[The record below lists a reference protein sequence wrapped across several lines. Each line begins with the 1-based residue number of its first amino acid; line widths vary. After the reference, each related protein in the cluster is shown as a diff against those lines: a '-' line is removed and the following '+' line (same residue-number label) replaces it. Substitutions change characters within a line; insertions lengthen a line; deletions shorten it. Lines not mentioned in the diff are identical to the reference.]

1 MRTVFVASLAVL
13 LMQFHAPAAFA
24 ANLVA
29 RVSLSSQTMTVSQN
43 GFVRYRWKVS
53 TARKGYVTPQ
63 GSWSA
68 KWLSRDH
75 RSRKYDNAPMP
86 YAVFFNGGYAVHATF
101 DLKRLGRPASHG
113 CIRLHPENAGRI
125 LFAGTGI
132 RTEEHADRRQPL
144 MGVSLAASLT
154 ALRHRQPRCQ
164 LEHAELDP
172 HPNGALRPRISG
184 RT

>member
-1 MRTVFVASLAVL
+1 MRKFFVASLAIL
-13 LMQFHAPAAFA
+13 LLQFHSPSAFA

-29 RVSLSSQTMTVSQN
+29 RISLSSQTMTVSQN

-113 CIRLHPENAGRI
+113 CIRLHPENAAEF
-125 LFAGTGI
+125 FA
-132 RTEEHADRRQPL
+132 
-144 MGVSLAASLT
+144 LASEYGLKNT
-154 ALRHRQPRCQ
+154 KIVVTR
-164 LEHAELDP
+164 
-172 HPNGALRPRISG
+172 
-184 RT
+184 

>member
-1 MRTVFVASLAVL
+1 MRKFFVAFLALL
-13 LMQFHAPAAFA
+13 LMQFQSPAAFA

-29 RVSLSSQTMTVSQN
+29 RISLSSQTMTVSQN

-68 KWLSRDH
+68 KWLSKDH

-86 YAVFFNGGYAVHATF
+86 FAVFFNGGYAVHATF

-113 CIRLHPENAGRI
+113 CIRLHPENAAEF
-125 LFAGTGI
+125 FALAS
-132 RTEEHADRRQPL
+132 EHGLKNTKIVVTR
-144 MGVSLAASLT
+144 
-154 ALRHRQPRCQ
+154 
-164 LEHAELDP
+164 
-172 HPNGALRPRISG
+172 
-184 RT
+184 

>member
-1 MRTVFVASLAVL
+1 MRKFFVASLAVL
-13 LMQFHAPAAFA
+13 LLQFQSPSAFA

-29 RVSLSSQTMTVSQN
+29 RISLSSQTMTVSQN

-113 CIRLHPENAGRI
+113 CIRLHPENAAEF
-125 LFAGTGI
+125 FALASEYGLKNTKI
-132 RTEEHADRRQPL
+132 V
-144 MGVSLAASLT
+144 VS
-154 ALRHRQPRCQ
+154 R
-164 LEHAELDP
+164 
-172 HPNGALRPRISG
+172 
-184 RT
+184 

>member
-1 MRTVFVASLAVL
+1 MRKFFVAFLAIVL
-13 LMQFHAPAAFA
+13 LQFHSPSAFA

-29 RVSLSSQTMTVSQN
+29 RISLSSQTMTVSQN

-113 CIRLHPENAGRI
+113 CIRLHPENAAEF
-125 LFAGTGI
+125 FA
-132 RTEEHADRRQPL
+132 
-144 MGVSLAASLT
+144 LASEYGLKNT
-154 ALRHRQPRCQ
+154 KIVVTR
-164 LEHAELDP
+164 
-172 HPNGALRPRISG
+172 
-184 RT
+184 